1 MSQND
6 VVLSHSAT
14 VTPMESTPTMVSKY
28 NIVFKRISWHFPL
41 VRLDN
46 KLFVDVMFNQVQLAW
61 RCAAQCTIGIA
72 LCCTVYNWY
81 GIVLVNWYGIVLVNW
96 YGTVLV
102 NWYGT
107 VPVDRHCAGKIEV
120 IFKCVLLSL

>member
-1 MSQND
+1 M
-6 VVLSHSAT
+6 
-14 VTPMESTPTMVSKY
+14 
-28 NIVFKRISWHFPL
+28 
-41 VRLDN
+41 
-46 KLFVDVMFNQVQLAW
+46 
-61 RCAAQCTIGIA
+61 
-72 LCCTVYNWY
+72 YNWY